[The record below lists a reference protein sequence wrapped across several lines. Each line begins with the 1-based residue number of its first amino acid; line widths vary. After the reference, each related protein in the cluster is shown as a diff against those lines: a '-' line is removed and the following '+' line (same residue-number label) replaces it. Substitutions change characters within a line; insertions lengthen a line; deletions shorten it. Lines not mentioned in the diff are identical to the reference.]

1 MKLSRVLEA
10 ARGNCPVTICVTLS
24 DGAEAIL
31 SLGAQWSVEV
41 NDGFLSGVERVFG
54 GQIAELR

>member
-1 MKLSRVLEA
+1 
-10 ARGNCPVTICVTLS
+10 VTLS